1 MPHGKWGGRWPPR
14 RTENG
19 ACRREATNLPRPRN
33 ARQARDGW
41 GDGSVWKVYPA
52 GLTRRGTKNHEGSR
66 RKDSQKGPQIS
77 QILADLGPATA
88 GRTASVFGNHRA
100 GQRAKPSTA
109 KEGDA
114 GGGPCVRKGARPAR
128 RAYRGMAGFARHALV
143 FGSPPAPAPSYM
155 SYASYA
161 SYRDVFNQP
170 SFQSANQRGGN
181 AAPCP
186 TVSPVGTS
194 QTCRG
199 CRENFSLP
207 GRGAAPH
214 IFQSSNQLISQ
225 SANFLCVPLCPLW

>member
-1 MPHGKWGGRWPPR
+1 MVH
-14 RTENG
+14 
-19 ACRREATNLPRPRN
+19 
-33 ARQARDGW
+33 
-41 GDGSVWKVYPA
+41 
-52 GLTRRGTKNHEGSR
+52 RGTQR
-66 RKDSQKGPQIS
+66 TRCKGEPQIS

-155 SYASYA
+155 SYASY
-161 SYRDVFNQP
+161 RDVFNQP
-170 SFQSANQRGGN
+170 SLQSANQRARQRPLSYCVACWHVADVPAGAGG
-181 AAPCP
+181 
-186 TVSPVGTS
+186 VSP
-194 QTCRG
+194 CRG
-199 CRENFSLP
+199 VGQRPTSSNLP
-207 GRGAAPH
+207 

-225 SANFLCVPLCPLW
+225 SANFLCGLCDSLCSL